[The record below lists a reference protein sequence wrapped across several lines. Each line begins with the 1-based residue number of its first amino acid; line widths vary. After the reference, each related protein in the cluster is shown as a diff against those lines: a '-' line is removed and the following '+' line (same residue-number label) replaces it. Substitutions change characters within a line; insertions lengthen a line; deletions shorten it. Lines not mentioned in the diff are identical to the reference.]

1 MLVSTQMIYNELQ
14 DVKKILKQI
23 INKELSNSIEEVS
36 LNKAAKL
43 LNLGASS
50 VISLVERG
58 RLKARVYRDSN
69 RKKRFRFRLADIR
82 EFQESKTYNP
92 INYET
97 VEVERAEDIAKRV
110 FNLWT
115 QPISI
120 YSDWALKKCK
130 K

>member
-1 MLVSTQMIYNELQ
+1 MLVTSSMIYQELQ

-110 FNLWT
+110 FNL
-115 QPISI
+115 
-120 YSDWALKKCK
+120 
-130 K
+130 